1 MLRAFHWLEFGLACS
16 MEFVNIHTHHQADVA
31 GLQLVNHQI
40 QFEFPERQEQNY
52 SVGFHPWDIK
62 VFDQDQ
68 MIEKLTKVA
77 QYKNVFA
84 IGECG
89 LDRAIDTSLELQE
102 LVFIRQIA
110 LAEKFKKPLVIH
122 AVKTYPDIIKIKKD
136 RKVEIPWILHGYQG
150 NLQTTKQL
158 LNHNFHFS
166 FGVRI
171 LRNEDKLVQSLKEIP
186 LDRLFF
192 ETDESSEK
200 IETIYIFAAQIL
212 EMNIRDLKETIWKN
226 YQRIFEHGKVA
237 R

>member
-1 MLRAFHWLEFGLACS
+1 
-16 MEFVNIHTHHQADVA
+16 MEFVNIHTHHHADVA
-31 GLQLVNHQI
+31 GIQLVNYQI

-52 SVGFHPWDIK
+52 SVGFHPWDIE